1 MSETN
6 QQIGSFTFTV
16 NFREPAPES
25 QTRAERRAVAL
36 ASWLLAQWLRGRQE
50 VQRVER
56 N

>member
-1 MSETN
+1 MSDTT

-16 NFREPAPES
+16 AFREPAPEA
-25 QTRAERRAVAL
+25 QARVERRAEAL
-36 ASWLLAQWLRGRQE
+36 AAWLLAQWLRSRQE

>member
-1 MSETN
+1 MSDTT

-16 NFREPAPES
+16 NFREPAPEA
-25 QTRAERRAVAL
+25 QARVERRAEAL
-36 ASWLLAQWLRGRQE
+36 AAWLLAQWLRGREE

>member
-1 MSETN
+1 MSDTN

-16 NFREPAPES
+16 AFGEPAPEARS
-25 QTRAERRAVAL
+25 RVEQRADAITA
-36 ASWLLAQWLRGRQE
+36 WLLAQWLRSREE